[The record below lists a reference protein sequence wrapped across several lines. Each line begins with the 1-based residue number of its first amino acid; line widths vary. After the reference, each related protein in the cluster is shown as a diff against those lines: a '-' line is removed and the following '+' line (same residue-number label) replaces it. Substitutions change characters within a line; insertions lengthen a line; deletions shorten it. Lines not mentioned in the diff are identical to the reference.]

1 MANGVMDLH
10 AGSSQ
15 VNLNLI
21 DLTPRSTI
29 AKSSFFANL
38 ISNYAKW
45 IRRTSAVNNSSPI
58 LLHAI
63 PVMRTATPSEI
74 VKSRRQLSK

>member
-45 IRRTSAVNNSSPI
+45 IRRTV
-58 LLHAI
+58 
-63 PVMRTATPSEI
+63 
-74 VKSRRQLSK
+74 Q